1 MKDDLL
7 SCLSLSVTMV
17 LLMHTRKFTLVF
29 VANGQRCHDSC
40 RTTSDLHTSDL
51 HSREKLSHVWLYDE
65 HTEEVSSARIGR
77 TSIASGFRDS
87 WSSYLQLFH
96 VGLGTAAATQRL

>member
-7 SCLSLSVTMV
+7 SCLSLSVTIV
-17 LLMHTRKFTLVF
+17 LSMHTRKFTLVF
-29 VANGQRCHDSC
+29 VANCQSCHNSC
-40 RTTSDLHTSDL
+40 RTTSDLHSC
-51 HSREKLSHVWLYDE
+51 RKLSHVWLYDE

-87 WSSYLQLFH
+87 WSSYLQLFN
-96 VGLGTAAATQRL
+96 VGLGTAAASQRL